1 MKSVI
6 KSGFKPLAIFIAF
19 ILTGNAS
26 GAETGSMSGANIKLN
41 DGDILTGDAL
51 YSGGLYGIINPYRET
66 GEINLANNATI
77 NVTDKDNFARGINIL
92 GDNSTLTANSLTV
105 NVTGKSANGI
115 TLWGDNITADLGT
128 HSVVNTTG
136 TGNINANGIS
146 VSNGSSL
153 TASELTV
160 TTTGDYGT
168 GFAVNNQGSS
178 ASLGENS
185 SISTSGNRSN
195 GITIDALN
203 GTTKKPSTLSASHLS
218 VTTQGDYS
226 YGVELQENVQVN
238 LGTGSTL
245 TTSGI
250 GATGIWNFGELTAEN
265 LSVTT
270 TGESAIGI
278 ETRGSSLVNIGTDS
292 HVTSAR
298 AGGIVAS
305 GTNAVINYSGTAE
318 QRNTLNAG
326 GSYGASAQTSNST
339 VNLAETDIVSSDMG
353 LWALFGGT
361 ITGHNLSIE
370 SGTQQR
376 AAVTSMAG
384 GEVDLTGDLTITM
397 PSPEFYALA
406 AAYTDGYAPSRIN
419 ANGKLD
425 MTGSVLSNGGQ
436 IDMTLQPGSTWT
448 GSAYSDNLNGGYLN
462 ASLNESTWRVSDTSV
477 LDLLA
482 LNQSS
487 VDFTQSNSTAGYTT
501 LTVADLKGSGDFTLR
516 VDLVGDGDGVNNAGD
531 KLIVTNSSEGDYSL
545 SFVNR
550 GSLATTGNERL
561 TVVET
566 PDGQASFSS
575 KSDVELGGYL
585 YQVRQ
590 AGTNWE
596 LYAAGTAP
604 LAPVTPADPVPPA
617 DTVTPADTVI
627 PVDSVTPVDPA
638 PPADAVV
645 TPPQP
650 GAGNHNVIT
659 TTADAGAN
667 YLQIGYLLTYAEN
680 QTLLQRLGDIRQSES
695 QGNVWLKGY
704 GGKFSAFPGGKLSQ
718 FSMSYSG
725 YQFGVDKNLM
735 EGTKL
740 FGGLFIG
747 ETSASPHYSRGGS
760 GTAKSQHFGAYL
772 TWVGENG
779 FYIDQFIKYNR
790 MSNAFNVKDSQ
801 NNPVSGAAKTNGLHA
816 SVEAGRRFTF
826 SPDQQGFYIEPQ
838 LQLSAGRQKGTQIK
852 ATNGLT
858 VSFHDYDSVMARA
871 STLAGFTQQTSAGSL
886 NLYLKTGVVREFT
899 ARPAYLLNGS
909 AEENNF
915 RGNWWNNGLG
925 VSASLGNHNLYLEA
939 DASTGHRFNQRQ
951 VNAGYRFT
959 F

>member
-1 MKSVI
+1 M
-6 KSGFKPLAIFIAF
+6 
-19 ILTGNAS
+19 
-26 GAETGSMSGANIKLN
+26 LN
-41 DGDILTGDAL
+41 DGDILTGDMP
-51 YSGGLYGIINPYRET
+51 YSGGLYGVMNPYGVT
-66 GEINLANNATI
+66 GTINLASKATI
-77 NVTDKDNFARGINIL
+77 NVTDKENFARGVYIW
-92 GDNSTLTANSLTV
+92 GKNSTLTANNLTV
-105 NVTGKSANGI
+105 NVSGKSANGI
-115 TLWGDNITADLGT
+115 ILQGDNINADLGIN
-128 HSVVNTTG
+128 SIVNTTG
-136 TGNINANGIS
+136 SGNINANGII
-146 VSNGSSL
+146 VSKASSL
-153 TASELTV
+153 VASQLTV
-160 TTTGDYGT
+160 TTHGDHGT
-168 GFAVNNQGSS
+168 GLAIENSGSS
-178 ASLGENS
+178 ANLGEKS

-195 GITIDALN
+195 GITVDALN
-203 GTTKKPSTLSASHLS
+203 GATSKASTLTASHLS
-218 VTTQGDYS
+218 ISTQGDYS
-226 YGVELQENVQVN
+226 YGIELQENVQAD
-238 LGTGSTL
+238 LGKGSMI
-245 TTSGI
+245 TTSGS
-250 GATGIWNFGELTAEN
+250 GATGIWSFGELTADN

-270 TGESAIGI
+270 TGHSAIGI
-278 ETRGSSLVNIGTDS
+278 EARGSSVANIGADS
-292 HVTSAR
+292 HVTSAK

-305 GTNAVINYSGTAE
+305 GTHAVVNYSGSAE
-318 QRNTLNAG
+318 YRNTINVG
-326 GSYGASAQTSNST
+326 GSYGASAQTSTST
-339 VNLAETDIVSSDMG
+339 VNLAETDIIASDMG
-353 LWALFGGT
+353 LWAIYGGT
-361 ITGHNLSIE
+361 IIGNNISIQ

-376 AAVTSMAG
+376 AAVTSMTG
-384 GEVDLTGDLTITM
+384 GVVDLTGDLTITM
-397 PSPEFYALA
+397 SSPELYALA
-406 AAYTDGYAPSRIN
+406 ATYTDGYAASRIH

-425 MTGSVLSNGGQ
+425 MTGSVLSNGSQ

-462 ASLNESTWRVSDTSV
+462 ASLNESLWRVSDTSV

-482 LNQSS
+482 LNQST
-487 VDFTQSNSTAGYTT
+487 VDFTQSHSATGYTT
-501 LTVADLKGSGDFTLR
+501 LTVADLKGAGDFTMR

-531 KLIVTNSSEGDYSL
+531 KLIITNSSEGDYSL

-585 YQVRQ
+585 YQVRKT
-590 AGTNWE
+590 GTNWE
-596 LYAAGTAP
+596 LYASGTAP
-604 LAPVTPADPVPPA
+604 VAPVVPADPVTPADPVPSI
-617 DTVTPADTVI
+617 D
-627 PVDSVTPVDPA
+627 PV

-645 TPPQP
+645 TSPQP
-650 GAGNHNVIT
+650 GSGNHNVIT

-680 QTLLQRLGDIRQSES
+680 QTLLQRLGDIRQSAR

-725 YQFGVDKNLM
+725 YQFGLDKNLI

-740 FGGLFIG
+740 FGGLFMG

-772 TWVGENG
+772 TWVGESG

-790 MSNAFNVKDSQ
+790 MSNEFNVKDSQ
-801 NNPVSGAAKTNGLHA
+801 NNPVNGAAKTNGLHA
-816 SVEAGRRFTF
+816 SVEAGKRFTF
-826 SPDQQGFYIEPQ
+826 SPNQQGFYIEPQ
-838 LQLSAGRQKGTQIK
+838 VQLSAGRQKGTQIK